1 MKGKFLKS
9 RRQVLRY
16 SATLPAAGL
25 VAMLP
30 RSLLGA
36 ELPRVEETEPTAIAL
51 KYKHDATKSERTNT
65 EAFCHNCRYFKGTA
79 QTEWAPCDLFPGKS
93 VAAQGWCNVWA
104 MRG

>member
-1 MKGKFLKS
+1 MTDKFSES
-9 RRQVLRY
+9 RRRLLC
-16 SATLPAAGL
+16 STLPAAGI

-30 RSLLGA
+30 RGLYSA
-36 ELPRVEETEPTAIAL
+36 ELPHVEENDPTAIAL
-51 KYKHDATKSERTNT
+51 KYKHDATESERTNP
-65 EAFCHNCRYFKGTA
+65 EAFCHNCRYFRGTQ